1 MQSRQ
6 TSSQPENTIVS
17 YDSLDFVSGSAHNIT
32 MYSVKEAAEKLKIS
46 EQHLRY
52 LLAKGE
58 IEGRKISRDWVVLT
72 LDYKRKRK
80 PKRRIKAEPVVVMD
94 AKTDSIV
101 KEEETKEEKTG
112 QGPKFELHQLV
123 KVIVQDTP
131 YRNQSGRVREII
143 KQQLNYLYW
152 IEFSWPPQGYSNMKD
167 FMEEHLVSTEDFFL
181 MRGTTQG

>member
-32 MYSVKEAAEKLKIS
+32 VYSVKEAAEKLKIS

-80 PKRRIKAEPVVVMD
+80 PKRRIKTEPVVVMD
-94 AKTDSIV
+94 AK
-101 KEEETKEEKTG
+101 ETSKG
-112 QGPKFELHQLV
+112 QDLE
-123 KVIVQDTP
+123 VIVAKG
-131 YRNQSGRVREII
+131 SLICRVERI
-143 KQQLNYLYW
+143 LDN
-152 IEFSWPPQGYSNMKD
+152 G
-167 FMEEHLVSTEDFFL
+167 
-181 MRGTTQG
+181 

>member
-1 MQSRQ
+1 
-6 TSSQPENTIVS
+6 
-17 YDSLDFVSGSAHNIT
+17 

-52 LLAKGE
+52 LLANGE
-58 IEGRKISRDWVVLT
+58 IEGKKVSRDWVVLS

-101 KEEETKEEKTG
+101 KEEKTG

-131 YRNQSGRVREII
+131 YRNQSGRVVEII

-167 FMEEHLVSTEDFFL
+167 FAEEHLVSTEEFFL
-181 MRGTTQG
+181 MRGINQG